1 MLAFALILR
10 IRLILHFISVYIEMK
25 ITPFLMIPK
34 RSLNKFQ
41 KHAIELHIVWITQ
54 NSHALLTTI
63 EKSCLDIL
71 KSRIKMFCFIKYK
84 DYFCFTILRFTILQL
99 YQYATGHI
107 DVAVFLLYL
116 PGKCY
121 PAIHISTRR

>member
-41 KHAIELHIVWITQ
+41 KHAIEK
-54 NSHALLTTI
+54 NFLTI
-63 EKSCLDIL
+63 
-71 KSRIKMFCFIKYK
+71 
-84 DYFCFTILRFTILQL
+84 
-99 YQYATGHI
+99 
-107 DVAVFLLYL
+107 
-116 PGKCY
+116 
-121 PAIHISTRR
+121 IHFDCN